1 MEYSKIT
8 DIALEQSVSEKS
20 YSKKYFLDA
29 NRPF

>member
-8 DIALEQSVSEKS
+8 DIALEQSVSEKR